1 MAYNKKEWISEKTK
15 ILAEDMERIEEG
27 IAQNERELGN
37 KQPKGDYPTRTEVEE
52 FAQPKGNY
60 LTEHQK
66 IKTINGQSLVGEG
79 NIEISGGAN
88 GGTSSSV
95 NYDLNVK
102 AINHRGYSRGA
113 PENTIPAY
121 ILSKKNGFTYVECDV
136 SFTSDGVAVLLHDA
150 TIDRT
155 SDGTGNINEMT
166 YAEVLRYDF
175 GSWLN
180 ASYAGVKIPTFTE
193 FIMTCKGLGL
203 HPYIELK
210 TSGGYTQ
217 EQILQIVNEV
227 EFCGMRG
234 KVTYISF
241 KFEYL
246 QWVKEAD
253 NEARLGYVTNKLDDT
268 IIAQAASLKTDCND
282 VFIDT
287 QLSYVKD
294 EWVTKLVENDLPV
307 EVWTV
312 NNANFIKNMH
322 RYISGVT
329 SDSLIAGKIL
339 YEHYLTYTPPEI
351 EAVPTTGITVD
362 PTSLVFDSLEPQ
374 QLIATVEPSDTTDKL
389 VWSSSDDGVAS
400 VEDGF
405 VVPLS
410 KGECVITVTSGSCSA
425 AASVTVN
432 YEVPSYNI
440 TRNLTNCTSSSS
452 VMKVVEGSS
461 HTETLSA
468 ERGYTLEGVSVVVTM
483 GGIDISD
490 KYVNGTLTIESVTGD
505 IVIEATATE
514 VDMNVPQPV
523 VDWTLTNITNG
534 TIVNTGSGGATYNA
548 TISGGEYTSDG
559 NGLSLMT
566 TANAQA
572 PYALTGNDNFTMVVR
587 GRFDELSTGSYQ
599 RMFRSNT
606 DGFCIFYA
614 KTGAVYQGKL
624 NNISDPKPEVH
635 SSLVT
640 ANNKGFNLVNSFD
653 MTALHTYVVVGDAT
667 NNKAFFYIDGELVA
681 SQGSYNSISAV
692 SGLGIGNTQG
702 SGTYYANKLTFTK
715 FQIYNQ
721 ALSADVVAI
730 L

>member
-1 MAYNKKEWISEKTK
+1 MAYTKQNFSDGQTLKAEHLNK
-15 ILAEDMERIEEG
+15 MEQG
-27 IAQNERELGN
+27 IVDNETELKN
-37 KQPKGDYPTRTEVEE
+37 KQPKGDY
-52 FAQPKGNY
+52 
-60 LTEHQK
+60 LTEHQN

-88 GGTSSSV
+88 GGTASAV

-102 AINHRGYSRGA
+102 AINHRGYSKGA

-166 YAEVLRYDF
+166 YAEALRYDF
-175 GSWLN
+175 GSWFN
-180 ASYAGVKIPTFTE
+180 ASYTGVKIPTFTE

-217 EQILQIVNEV
+217 EQILQIINEV

-246 QWVKEAD
+246 EWVKVAD
-253 NEARLGYVTNKLDDT
+253 NEARLGYVTNSLSDT
-268 IIAQAASLKTDCND
+268 IIAQAASLKTDSNN

-294 EWVTKLVENDLPV
+294 EWVAKLIENHLPV

-312 NNANFIKNMH
+312 NNADFIKNMH
-322 RYISGVT
+322 KYISGVT
-329 SDSLIAGKIL
+329 SDSQNAGKIL

-362 PTSLVFDSLEPQ
+362 PISLVFDSLEPQ
-374 QLIATVEPSDTTDKL
+374 RLTATVEPSDTTDNL

-400 VEDGF
+400 VDGGL
-405 VVPLS
+405 VTPLS
-410 KGECVITVTSGSCSA
+410 KGECVITATSGSYSA
-425 AASVTVN
+425 TASVTVN

-452 VMKVVEGSS
+452 AVKVVEGSS

-468 ERGYTLEGVSVVVTM
+468 ERGYTLEGASVVATM
-483 GGIDISD
+483 GGVDISD
-490 KYVNGTLTIESVTGD
+490 KFVNGTLTIESVTGD
-505 IVIEATATE
+505 IVIEVTATE
-514 VDMNVPQPV
+514 VELDIPQPV
-523 VDWTLTNITNG
+523 VDWTLTNITDG
-534 TIVNTGSGGATYNA
+534 TVVNTGSGGATYDA
-548 TISGGEYTSDG
+548 KISGGEYASDG

-566 TANAQA
+566 SANANA
-572 PYALTGNDNFTMVVR
+572 PYALTGSDNFTMVVR
-587 GRFDELSTGSYQ
+587 GRFDELSTGGYQ

-606 DGFCIFYA
+606 DGFCIFYS
-614 KTGAVYQGKL
+614 KTGTVYQGKL

-640 ANNKGFNLVNSFD
+640 VNNKSFNLINSFD

-667 NNKAFFYIDGELVA
+667 NNKAFFYIDGELVV
-681 SQGSYNSISAV
+681 SQGGYNSISAV

-702 SGTYYANKLTFTK
+702 SGSYYANKLTFTK

>member
-1 MAYNKKEWISEKTK
+1 MGYNKQNFTNGQTLTANHLNTIEDGIVANETAIAEK
-15 ILAEDMERIEEG
+15 
-27 IAQNERELGN
+27 
-37 KQPKGDYPTRTEVEE
+37 
-52 FAQPKGNY
+52 QPKGNY

-66 IKTINGQSLVGEG
+66 LKTINGQSIIGEG
-79 NIEISGGAN
+79 NVEIS

-102 AINHRGYSRGA
+102 AINHRGYSKGA

-121 ILSKKNGFTYVECDV
+121 ILSKQNGFTYVECDV

-175 GSWLN
+175 GSWFN
-180 ASYAGVKIPTFTE
+180 TSYTGVKIPTFTE
-193 FIMTCKGLGL
+193 FITTCKGLGL

-217 EQILQIVNEV
+217 EQISQIINEV

-234 KVTYISF
+234 RVTYISF

-246 QWVKEAD
+246 EWVKLAD
-253 NEARLGYVTNKLDDT
+253 NEARLGYVTNSLSDT
-268 IIAQAASLKTDCND
+268 IIAQAASLKTDFND

-287 QLSYVKD
+287 QLNYVKD
-294 EWVTKLVENDLPV
+294 EWVSKLVENDIPV

-329 SDSLIAGKIL
+329 SDSLIAGKVL
-339 YEHYLTYTPPEI
+339 YEHYSTYTPPEI

-374 QLIATVEPSDTTDKL
+374 QLTATVEPVDTTDKL

-400 VEDGF
+400 VEDGL

-440 TRNLTNCTSSSS
+440 TRNLINCTSSSS
-452 VMKVVEGSS
+452 VMKVVESSS

-468 ERGYTLEGVSVVVTM
+468 ERGYTLEGVAVVVTM
-483 GGIDISD
+483 GGIDVSD

-505 IVIEATATE
+505 IVIEATATK

-523 VDWTLTNITNG
+523 VDWTLTNITDG

-548 TISGGEYTSDG
+548 TISSGGEYTSDG
-559 NGLSLMT
+559 NGLSLT
-566 TANAQA
+566 LNANAQA
-572 PYALTGNDNFTMVVR
+572 PYTLTGNDNFTMVVR

-614 KTGAVYQGKL
+614 KAGTVYQGKL
-624 NNISDPKPEVH
+624 NNTSDPKPEVH

-667 NNKAFFYIDGELVA
+667 NNKSFFYIDGELVA
-681 SQGSYNSISAV
+681 SQGGYNSISAV

-702 SGTYYANKLTFTK
+702 SGSYYANKLTFTK